1 MLFDLRGS
9 GRRRT
14 VKIVYI
20 TLAFLMGGGLV
31 LFGIGGGGGI
41 SGGLVDAITER
52 SGGSDTSADRFTKQE
67 KAALAKT
74 QANPQDAAA
83 WAALARARFQLA
95 GSGANFDAAKSTFT
109 KKGIAQLNSAGDAW
123 ERYLA
128 LNPKKPDDRVASLM
142 VQAFGALNKPDKAAE
157 AQEVITEAR
166 PTAVDL
172 RGPRDLRLPGR
183 PDPQGRP
190 RQEQG
195 ARAHRPGHA
204 RGPQGPA
211 RLGQAVGGRRGGPA
225 QRDPVASFYTC
236 ASALVAQLAEQRTL
250 NPKVPGSIP
259 GGGIEQ
265 RPRSRAFRVFGTS
278 RRSASEHRDLRSAA
292 EAARRDVERRA
303 RRGERQERGARDHG
317 RG

>member
-52 SGGSDTSADRFTKQE
+52 SGGGDDGADRFR
-67 KAALAKT
+67 KAEAEALAKT
-74 QANPQDAAA
+74 KANPQDAAA

-95 GSGANFDAAKSTFT
+95 GAGANFDAEKSTFT
-109 KKGIAQLNSAGDAW
+109 KKGVAKLTSAGDAW

-166 PTAVDL
+166 PTASTFTQLAVFAYQAGQTRKGDL
-172 RGPRDLRLPGR
+172 AKNKALELTA
-183 PDPQGRP
+183 PDM
-190 RQEQG
+190 RQ
-195 ARAHRPGHA
+195 A
-204 RGPQGPA
+204 
-211 RLGQAVGGRRGGPA
+211 LKGQLESAKQSA
-225 QRDPVASFYTC
+225 
-236 ASALVAQLAEQRTL
+236 ASAAAQ
-250 NPKVPGSIP
+250 P
-259 GGGIEQ
+259 
-265 RPRSRAFRVFGTS
+265 
-278 RRSASEHRDLRSAA
+278 SATP
-292 EAARRDVERRA
+292 
-303 RRGERQERGARDHG
+303 
-317 RG
+317 